1 MSRMFPLLGSSLGST
16 PGRRSGGAVPF
27 SAITGDPTDN
37 AALNAALEEKLD
49 VAHNHDGLYQ
59 PVDAALTALA
69 ALNDTP
75 VGAGADQV
83 AYGNHSHAPAIAGVE
98 DGFMSGA
105 DKAKLDGIEAA
116 ATADQTGSEIV
127 AAIDANL
134 GSTAWQSTA
143 AHASSHGSGQSDAV
157 TIAQSQVTNLTTDL
171 AGKAAASHNH
181 AGVYQPLDTAL
192 TALSGLNDTP
202 VGAGAGQ
209 VAAGNHSHAPATPNV
224 EDGFLS
230 ASDKAKLDGIEAGAT
245 ADQTGEEM
253 VAAINA
259 NLGGTTWQGGGG
271 GAHAASHA
279 SGGGDAVTLAQS
291 QVTNLTT
298 DLAGKAAASHLHDDW
313 YMVYLASNQSAITGT
328 NSADALFNTAFR
340 AKSGFSISSGIMTL
354 PANATYLVEYY
365 LHAEFT
371 TASTKGEIPCV
382 LQFDGTGSYV
392 GVTGSNSTLAHS
404 GSSSSTKY
412 QRNSASGYGEVTV
425 GGADKHVKVRLGP
438 NSASSSDVVL
448 LGGMCRMRARKIY

>member
-1 MSRMFPLLGSSLGST
+1 MAEISESPIPSVIKDAVDAVSDTNFLTDAERTKLAALNNPPAFADLGGAPDDNPALAAALAAAGGT
-16 PGRRSGGAVPF
+16 PSFAAITGDPDDNPALAAALDAAAGGAVPF

-83 AYGNHSHAPAIAGVE
+83 AAGDHSHAPAIAGVE

-171 AGKAAASHNH
+171 AGKAAASH
-181 AGVYQPLDTAL
+181 
-192 TALSGLNDTP
+192 
-202 VGAGAGQ
+202 
-209 VAAGNHSHAPATPNV
+209 
-224 EDGFLS
+224 
-230 ASDKAKLDGIEAGAT
+230 
-245 ADQTGEEM
+245 
-253 VAAINA
+253 
-259 NLGGTTWQGGGG
+259 
-271 GAHAASHA
+271 
-279 SGGGDAVTLAQS
+279 
-291 QVTNLTT
+291 
-298 DLAGKAAASHLHDDW
+298 LHDDW
-313 YMVYLASNQSAITGT
+313 YMVYLSSNQSAITGT
-328 NSADALFNTAFR
+328 NSADALFNTEFR

-371 TASTKGEIPCV
+371 TASTKGDIPCV

-392 GVTGSNSTLAHS
+392 DVTGSNSTLAHG
-404 GSSSSTKY
+404 GSSSTTKY

-438 NSASSSDVVL
+438 NSASASDVVL
-448 LGGMCRMRARKIY
+448 LGTMCRMRARKIY

>member
-1 MSRMFPLLGSSLGST
+1 MVDISEAPVPSVIKTAVDAVSDTNFLTDAQLAKLAALNAPPTFADLGGDPGDNDALAAALAAAGGT
-16 PGRRSGGAVPF
+16 PSFAAITGDPDDNPALAAALDAAAGGAVPF

-83 AYGNHSHAPAIAGVE
+83 APGNHSHAPAIAGVE

-105 DKAKLDGIEAA
+105 DKAKLDGIEAG
-116 ATADQTGSEIV
+116 ATADQTGSEI
-127 AAIDANL
+127 
-134 GSTAWQSTA
+134 
-143 AHASSHGSGQSDAV
+143 
-157 TIAQSQVTNLTTDL
+157 
-171 AGKAAASHNH
+171 
-181 AGVYQPLDTAL
+181 
-192 TALSGLNDTP
+192 
-202 VGAGAGQ
+202 
-209 VAAGNHSHAPATPNV
+209 
-224 EDGFLS
+224 
-230 ASDKAKLDGIEAGAT
+230 
-245 ADQTGEEM
+245 

-313 YMVYLASNQSAITGT
+313 YMVYLSSDQSAITGT
-328 NSADALFNTAFR
+328 NSADALFNTEFR
-340 AKSGFSISSGIMTL
+340 AKSGFSISSGVMTL

-392 GVTGSNSTLAHS
+392 DVTGSNSTLAHG
-404 GSSSSTKY
+404 GSSSTTKY

-438 NSASSSDVVL
+438 NSASASDVVL

>member
-1 MSRMFPLLGSSLGST
+1 MAEISESPIPSVIKDAVDAVSDTNFLTDAERTKLAGLNSPPAFADLDGDPDDNPALAAALAAAGGT
-16 PGRRSGGAVPF
+16 PSFAAITGDPDDNAALAAALDAAAGGAVPF
-27 SAITGDPTDN
+27 SAITGAPTDN

-49 VAHNHDGLYQ
+49 VAHNHDGVYQ

-83 AYGNHSHAPAIAGVE
+83 AAGNHSHAPAIAGVE

-105 DKAKLDGIEAA
+105 DKAKLDGIEAG
-116 ATADQTGSEIV
+116 ATADQTGAEIV

-134 GSTAWQSTA
+134 GGTTWQSGGGG
-143 AHASSHGSGQSDAV
+143 AHASSHGSGQSDAI
-157 TIAQSQVTNLTTDL
+157 TI
-171 AGKAAASHNH
+171 
-181 AGVYQPLDTAL
+181 
-192 TALSGLNDTP
+192 
-202 VGAGAGQ
+202 
-209 VAAGNHSHAPATPNV
+209 
-224 EDGFLS
+224 
-230 ASDKAKLDGIEAGAT
+230 
-245 ADQTGEEM
+245 
-253 VAAINA
+253 
-259 NLGGTTWQGGGG
+259 
-271 GAHAASHA
+271 
-279 SGGGDAVTLAQS
+279 AQS

-313 YMVYLASNQSAITGT
+313 YMVYLASNQDAITGT
-328 NSADALFNTAFR
+328 NSADALFDTAFR
-340 AKSGFSISSGIMTL
+340 AKTGFSISSGIMTL

-392 GVTGSNSTLAHS
+392 DVTGSNSTLAHG
-404 GSSSSTKY
+404 GSSSTTKY
-412 QRNSASGYGEVTV
+412 QRNSAEGYGEVTV

-438 NSASSSDVVL
+438 NSGSASDVVL